1 MHKNMSP
8 NKNAVRNKADS
19 INGAAGGKLIGA
31 GGGGF
36 FMFYCNNSNNDKP
49 KLAEAMQKMGLTWER
64 FRFDFDG
71 AKILVNT

>member
-49 KLAEAMQKMGLTWER
+49 KLAEAM
-64 FRFDFDG
+64 
-71 AKILVNT
+71 